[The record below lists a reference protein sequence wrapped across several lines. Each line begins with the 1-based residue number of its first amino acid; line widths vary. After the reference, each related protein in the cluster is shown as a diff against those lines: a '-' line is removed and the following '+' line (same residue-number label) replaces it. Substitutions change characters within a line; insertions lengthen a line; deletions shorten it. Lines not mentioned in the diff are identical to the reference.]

1 MADQY
6 QKHLD
11 NFAAH
16 KDDLISQ
23 LRAKG
28 SQQMFEVASLRGDTR
43 YTIPRSSAS
52 CSWRSPPP
60 LPPSPSSCP
69 LPRSSLSGTG
79 RATDNGINH
88 VVLERTLS
96 SSFMSRR
103 RRCCCCCRRS
113 LQRRRRG
120 LPPRW
125 DERRCYRRRSYFL
138 DCLFSCSALSFI
150 STFFVCI
157 FVTAVDTKCHFRGES
172 WCLFK

>member
-52 CSWRSPPP
+52 CSWRSPSPV
-60 LPPSPSSCP
+60 LPSSHP

-103 RRCCCCCRRS
+103 RRCCCRRS

-120 LPPRW
+120 LQPRW
-125 DERRCYRRRSYFL
+125 EERRCYRRRSYFL
-138 DCLFSCSALSFI
+138 DCLSSCSALSFI
-150 STFFVCI
+150 STFFAYLSQPLTRN
-157 FVTAVDTKCHFRGES
+157 VTSGEKVGRFS
-172 WCLFK
+172 SKEL